1 MGRNGEDAPML
12 VAHGGPLNGQRWSLN
27 KKFVI
32 GRGEHCDIVIPER
45 QISRQHLSIT
55 PSVKG
60 TFIEDLGS
68 KNGTY
73 YNGDPITGSTLLED
87 GGVIQIAYVQ
97 TLLFISSEATLP
109 LDAGELPPLN
119 QPQGKLVLDKRS
131 RRVYIKEQEIL
142 PPLSASQ
149 YKLLETLYNNQ
160 NQVVSRNEL
169 IEYIWS
175 GKEAVLV
182 SDQALDALVR
192 RLRERISE
200 IDDSHEYIIT
210 VRGHGL
216 RLDN

>member
-149 YKLLETLYNNQ
+149 YKLLETINRIHMERKG
-160 NQVVSRNEL
+160 SRIGFGPGFGCTRKKTTRTN
-169 IEYIWS
+169 I
-175 GKEAVLV
+175 GN
-182 SDQALDALVR
+182 R
-192 RLRERISE
+192 RFPRVY
-200 IDDSHEYIIT
+200 H
-210 VRGHGL
+210 HG
-216 RLDN
+216 